1 MVQGECDLLHFLV
14 SSQHAQH
21 GDGHFRKPVG
31 GSHQGGDQVM
41 MTMMMVMEALT
52 DFYRKKNAKMMN
64 QEVFPSANPE
74 SESVGIS
81 IKLFATKY

>member
-1 MVQGECDLLHFLV
+1 
-14 SSQHAQH
+14 
-21 GDGHFRKPVG
+21 
-31 GSHQGGDQVM
+31 M